1 MASSKEFVDFVCEQI
16 SELGDIR
23 YRKMFGEYMVY
34 YKDKPVLMVCD
45 DTVYIKQLECVKE
58 HMKDAQIG
66 VPYEGSKQHYIL
78 DIDDAEFAKMIVKI
92 LEPEI
97 PVPKK
102 RGKKI

>member
-58 HMKDAQIG
+58 HMKDALATIGKEELKDIIEKEGKAELVCHFCNKKYEFSKEELKQIIK
-66 VPYEGSKQHYIL
+66 E
-78 DIDDAEFAKMIVKI
+78 
-92 LEPEI
+92 
-97 PVPKK
+97 
-102 RGKKI
+102 